1 MAANTYLQ
9 VTELDFADIRTNLQT
24 YLSTQSQF
32 KDYDF
37 EGSAMSVLLDVLA
50 YNTHYNAYYLNMIGN
65 EMFLDT
71 AQQRDSVVSR
81 AKELGYAPISAIG
94 SQAEVTLNFTGIP
107 TSVPQFTVP
116 KNSKFTT
123 TIDDVTYTYVTPQ
136 AESITQD
143 SNNLFT
149 KTVTIKE
156 GEPLTHAWTA
166 SASNPVR
173 YIIPNTGV
181 DTTSITV
188 SVQESAADDTITEFT
203 KATNVNQVF
212 STSPVYFIEEASDEK
227 YEIVFGSGGL
237 GQAIKTGNIIR
248 ASYLVC
254 SGSATNGA
262 NTFSVESIS
271 TGLVPAPTATITA
284 VAKKAAGGRGHESIE
299 SIKFNAP
306 RNYQTQNRA
315 VVANDYQRILLTE
328 NPDLQSVI
336 SYGGEE
342 ATPPAFGKVYI
353 AVKPFDEQFAT
364 ATRKQALRDSISTR
378 TPLAV
383 DPVIIDA
390 DYTHIIPTIS
400 TYYDTTRSTL
410 SINGIAEEI
419 RNSIDSFA
427 TSNLERFGNKLRYSR
442 FVRALD
448 NTAGGYILNNDAAI
462 KIQKRFVP
470 DINVAKNVI
479 LAFNNEIRPSTIEST
494 EFTYNGFSAY
504 IGDDGLGN
512 IDIFR
517 YSDTKTK
524 VTILSAVGTV
534 DYATGEINISGFAPT
549 AYSDI
554 QIKVDAKPENFDIA
568 PVREQ
573 ILLMSSAD
581 ATVNVYGEQG

>member
-81 AKELGYAPISAIG
+81 AKELGYAPISSIG
-94 SQAEVTLNFTGIP
+94 AQAEVTLSFSGVSASI
-107 TSVPQFTVP
+107 PQFTVP

-173 YIIPNTGV
+173 YVIPNTGV

-237 GQAIKTGNIIR
+237 GKTIKTGNIIR

-254 SGSATNGA
+254 SGAATNGA
-262 NTFSVESIS
+262 NTFSVESVS
-271 TGLVPAPTATITA
+271 TGLTPAPTATITA

-336 SYGGEE
+336 SYGGED

-470 DINVAKNVI
+470 DTNVAKNVI

-504 IGDDGLGN
+504 IGDDGVGN

-524 VTILSAVGTV
+524 VTILSAIGTV

-554 QIKVDAKPENFDIA
+554 QIKVNAKPENFDIA

>member
-50 YNTHYNAYYLNMIGN
+50 YNTHYNAYYLNMIAN

-237 GQAIKTGNIIR
+237 GLAIKTGNIIPI
-248 ASYLVC
+248 C
-254 SGSATNGA
+254 
-262 NTFSVESIS
+262 FSI
-271 TGLVPAPTATITA
+271 
-284 VAKKAAGGRGHESIE
+284 KKAGL
-299 SIKFNAP
+299 IK
-306 RNYQTQNRA
+306 
-315 VVANDYQRILLTE
+315 
-328 NPDLQSVI
+328 
-336 SYGGEE
+336 
-342 ATPPAFGKVYI
+342 
-353 AVKPFDEQFAT
+353 
-364 ATRKQALRDSISTR
+364 
-378 TPLAV
+378 
-383 DPVIIDA
+383 
-390 DYTHIIPTIS
+390 
-400 TYYDTTRSTL
+400 
-410 SINGIAEEI
+410 
-419 RNSIDSFA
+419 
-427 TSNLERFGNKLRYSR
+427 
-442 FVRALD
+442 
-448 NTAGGYILNNDAAI
+448 
-462 KIQKRFVP
+462 
-470 DINVAKNVI
+470 
-479 LAFNNEIRPSTIEST
+479 
-494 EFTYNGFSAY
+494 
-504 IGDDGLGN
+504 
-512 IDIFR
+512 
-517 YSDTKTK
+517 
-524 VTILSAVGTV
+524 
-534 DYATGEINISGFAPT
+534 
-549 AYSDI
+549 
-554 QIKVDAKPENFDIA
+554 
-568 PVREQ
+568 
-573 ILLMSSAD
+573 
-581 ATVNVYGEQG
+581 